1 MTIRTLFV
9 AAGCLA
15 LGAMAASAR
24 ADDGVKVGVIAPLS
38 GPFAEFGNQMQA
50 GIMIYQQQHG
60 QSVAGKTVTVS
71 YQDSGGANPELAKRL
86 ATELV
91 LRDKVQVLAGFGF
104 TPNAMAVAPIATSAK
119 IPMVI
124 MNAAAEALVTKSPY
138 IVRLS
143 FNLPTT
149 VPAMAKY
156 AVAHG
161 AKKIYI
167 ITADYAPG
175 HDVEAAAI
183 KAFKQEGAEIVG
195 AVRTPISSFDFS
207 AYMQRVADAK
217 PDALFAFVLGAD
229 QNISFMRAYRDKG
242 LPQAGIKLIGTGDI
256 TDEPVM
262 DSIGDNGLDTMT
274 TYPYS
279 MNHPSKENE
288 VFVRDFKAL
297 RGAAARPNIMAVSG
311 YDGMAAIYGALEKT
325 HGDPD
330 GPAMVEAMKGMA
342 LTSPRGPIRIDPTT
356 RDIDQLMY
364 IRRVERTDKGL
375 LINRE
380 IDSYPIH

>member
-1 MTIRTLFV
+1 MINSKSLRAAVVFV
-9 AAGCLA
+9 CAGAAPLQ
-15 LGAMAASAR
+15 AAET
-24 ADDGVKVGVIAPLS
+24 VKVGVITPLS

-50 GIMIYQQQHG
+50 GITIYQQQHG
-60 QSVAGKTVTVS
+60 TVVAGKTVAVT
-71 YQDSGGANPELAKRL
+71 YEDSGGANPELAKRL
-86 ATELV
+86 ATQLV

-124 MNAAAEALVTKSPY
+124 MNAAAESLVTKSPY

-167 ITADYAPG
+167 VTADYAPG
-175 HDVEAAAI
+175 HDVEAAAM

-229 QNISFMRAYRDKG
+229 QNISFMRAYRERG

-279 MNHPSKENE
+279 MAHPSKENE
-288 VFVRDFKAL
+288 TFVKAFQAL
-297 RGAAARPNIMAVSG
+297 RGATARPNIMAVSA

-325 HGDPD
+325 KGDPE
-330 GPAMVEAMKGMA
+330 GPALVEAMKGMA
-342 LTSPRGPIRIDPTT
+342 LTSPRGPISIDPVT
-356 RDIDQLMY
+356 RDIDQRMY
-364 IRRVERTDKGL
+364 IRRVERTGKGL
-375 LINRE
+375 LVNHE
-380 IDSYPIH
+380 IESFPIH